1 MEMKNR
7 DNRAERAVAYKHKDC
22 NCAQAVLLAF
32 AEELDKSEEEL
43 RALGSGFGMG
53 MGCTEATCG
62 ALCGAGM
69 VMGFLNKSGKPTAAI
84 MRNVLHEFE
93 EKPVPRFAKTSR
105 ELKQARCSAPA
116 MTACATPYAP

>member
-1 MEMKNR
+1 MKNR
-7 DNRAERAVAYKHKDC
+7 DNRAEQAVAYKHKDC

-32 AEELDKSEEEL
+32 AEELGKSEEEL

-69 VMGFLNKSGKPTAAI
+69 VMGLMGKSGKPTAAI
-84 MRNVLHEFE
+84 MRDILHMSSRK
-93 EKPVPRFAKTSR
+93 KPVPPSARISKALR
-105 ELKQARCSAPA
+105 RARCSAPA
-116 MTACATPYAP
+116 TTACATPCAL

>member
-1 MEMKNR
+1 MEMN
-7 DNRAERAVAYKHKDC
+7 DRAEKAVGYKHGDC

-32 AEELDKSEEEL
+32 ADELGRPEEEL

-69 VMGFLNKSGKPTAAI
+69 VMGLMSKSGRPTAAI
-84 MRNVLHEFE
+84 MRDILHEFE
-93 EKPVPRFAKTSR
+93 EKLVPPSARTSR
-105 ELKQARCSAPA
+105 ASRRAGCSAPV
-116 MTACATPYAP
+116 TIACATPSVP